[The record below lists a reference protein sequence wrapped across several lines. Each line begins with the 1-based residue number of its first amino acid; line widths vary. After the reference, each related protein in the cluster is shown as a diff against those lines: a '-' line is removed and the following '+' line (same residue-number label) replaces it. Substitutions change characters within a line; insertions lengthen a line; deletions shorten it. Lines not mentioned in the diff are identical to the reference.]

1 METQFSKSAQAALY
15 KMIHQTPG
23 IDPKQ
28 IADVLGDSHKTVLNY
43 ANPNMDYLPSLKK
56 FEGMLLF
63 TQNPVVLQSW
73 AHRLGYALIPTG
85 CDGDKHHE
93 LSVIEAMMQHNI
105 CNGQANQKVYEAYED
120 GVVTPDEYQ
129 EIHEIAQRMIDF
141 ITAVDQAANKQM
153 KKYLAAVQNEKA

>member
-15 KMIHQTPG
+15 KMIHQTAG

-28 IADVLGDSHKTVLNY
+28 IAEIIGDSHKTVLNY

-73 AHRLGYALIPTG
+73 AHRLG
-85 CDGDKHHE
+85 
-93 LSVIEAMMQHNI
+93 
-105 CNGQANQKVYEAYED
+105 
-120 GVVTPDEYQ
+120 
-129 EIHEIAQRMIDF
+129 
-141 ITAVDQAANKQM
+141 
-153 KKYLAAVQNEKA
+153 